1 MKAKFLYFFLIVVF
15 ALFSCEKGSFYEKI
29 GDGTLLKQV
38 IIEGEVF
45 YEYNYNSADLILEEK
60 NKFHYTK
67 YTYNSKNQMIQS
79 DSYWDERL
87 ASSSSYI
94 LDEAQKRTEWVSPE
108 NTERDVYSTYK
119 YTRNGQ
125 LEKRTT
131 HRLNS
136 DYTSYSLFSY
146 NKQGRIERITS
157 YHAEKA
163 SSYDL
168 YTYDAIGN
176 LTKKERFNIL
186 GSGTTELQTTTEY
199 EFDYKHNP
207 YLPFMELIYPGK
219 NTNPNNI
226 VKETYT
232 LHFEVDDFIDN
243 IQITEY
249 SYEYN
254 LKGYP
259 IRRNVFFEYV
269 YY

>member
-1 MKAKFLYFFLIVVF
+1 MKAKFLYIFLIVVF
-15 ALFSCEKGSFYEKI
+15 ALFSCGKESFYEKI
-29 GDGTLLKQV
+29 GDGTLLKQI

-87 ASSSSYI
+87 VSSNSFV
-94 LDEAQKRTEWVSPE
+94 LEEAMNRIEWVSPE

-119 YTRNGQ
+119 YSRNGQ
-125 LEKRTT
+125 LEKRIT

-136 DYTSYSLFSY
+136 DYTSNSLFYY

-157 YHAEKA
+157 YNEGKA
-163 SSYDL
+163 SSYDQ

-176 LTKKERFNIL
+176 LTKKERYNIL
-186 GSGTTELQTTTEY
+186 GNGNAELRTTTEY
-199 EFDYKHNP
+199 EFDNKHNP
-207 YLPFMELIYPGK
+207 YLSFRELIYPGQ
-219 NTNPNNI
+219 NTNRNNI

-232 LHFEVDDFIDN
+232 LHFEVDDFIDQ
-243 IQITEY
+243 IQISEYNFEY
-249 SYEYN
+249 SIN
-254 LKGYP
+254 GYP
-259 IRRNVFFEYV
+259 VSMNDVFEYV